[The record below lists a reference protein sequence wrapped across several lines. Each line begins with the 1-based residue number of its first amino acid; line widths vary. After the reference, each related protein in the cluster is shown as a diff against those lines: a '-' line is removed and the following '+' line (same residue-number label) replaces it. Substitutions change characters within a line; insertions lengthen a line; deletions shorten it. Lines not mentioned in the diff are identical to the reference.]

1 MSYSLAVQYFSVPT
15 YLPIKTLTLSEIGLY
30 AVIHS
35 LNNLPDKKF
44 QFTEKGLAHYAMGD
58 IPSVKNALHGL
69 CKNNVVK
76 VVKHSPEKWFEV
88 EELFLCT
95 ETSRVYNNG
104 FALSQ
109 KLTLAAKGVLV
120 AMQIV
125 LSSAGRVLDTF
136 LKACRN
142 TITKYIDELK
152 AGKYLM
158 IQEERDDEKGTFDK
172 NRTYL
177 CVDGEAVMELFASSK
192 PRKKSGK
199 AKNFTVSVAQ
209 NTVAQ
214 DAVAQNPTTNNNI
227 IQPSNDSEVNPI
239 VRNVNKDISPCVL
252 SVCSTVHTSSIN
264 HTCGAGKKDEACV
277 IQRRSRREETRS
289 LFRKKITKEELNDQ
303 LLMASGGHND
313 VVNDH
318 EYASKIAVN
327 DHEYASIIDILT
339 DAYVSVLPLNV
350 CGVKMSI
357 DSVREILDMTDA
369 ECVAT
374 AMVNIC
380 KYAKRVRHERNYL
393 LTTIIRQTQT
403 RGYRERNDERE
414 VKITNGLIFSASED
428 YAARN
433 NQRLNKFQNFPER
446 DYTPEQISAIELAM
460 RRRH

>member
-1 MSYSLAVQYFSVPT
+1 MSYSLAVPYFSVPT

-44 QFTEKGLAHYAMGD
+44 QFTEKGLARYAMGD

-152 AGKYLM
+152 AGKFLM

-192 PRKKSGK
+192 PHKKNGK

-214 DAVAQNPTTNNNI
+214 DAVAQNSTTNNNS
-227 IQPSNDSEVNPI
+227 IQPSNDSEVNPM
-239 VRNVNKDISPCVL
+239 VMNVNKDISPFVL
-252 SVCSTVHTSSIN
+252 SVCSTVYTSSIN
-264 HTCGAGKKDEACV
+264 HTCGEGKKDEACV
-277 IQRRSRREETRS
+277 VQRKSRREEIRS
-289 LFRKKITKEELNDQ
+289 LFRKKITKEGLNDQ
-303 LLMASGGHND
+303 LLMASG
-313 VVNDH
+313 DH
-318 EYASKIAVN
+318 HVAVN
-327 DHEYASIIDILT
+327 DLEYASIIDILT

-350 CGVKMSI
+350 CCVKLSI
-357 DSVREILDMTDA
+357 DSVREILDKTDA

-380 KYAKRVRHERNYL
+380 KYAKRVRNERNYL
-393 LTTIIRQTQT
+393 LSTIIRQTQT
-403 RGYRERNDERE
+403 RGYRERNEERE
-414 VKITNGLIFSASED
+414 VKITNGLKFSASED

-433 NQRLNKFQNFPER
+433 NQRLNKYQDFPQR
-446 DYTPEQISAIELAM
+446 DYTREQISAIELAM